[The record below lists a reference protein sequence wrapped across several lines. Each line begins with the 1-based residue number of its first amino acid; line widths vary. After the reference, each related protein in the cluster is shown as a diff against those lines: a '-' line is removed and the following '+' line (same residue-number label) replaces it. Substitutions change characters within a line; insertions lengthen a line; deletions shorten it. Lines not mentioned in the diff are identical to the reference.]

1 MMHCITKCSG
11 LENAAMVLI
20 HTSIVSI
27 VDTSCI
33 CKLGTITHIRNIHIS
48 HCGPSCTVIIFT
60 SHWTTDGFPISIFPK
75 FPCFVHIQDTSCRQ
89 VMYLKSKITKLGAP
103 EAFRTMQS
111 VPCQRLM
118 GH

>member
-33 CKLGTITHIRNIHIS
+33 CKLGTIAHIRSIHIS
-48 HCGPSCTVIIFT
+48 HCSPSCTVIIFT

-75 FPCFVHIQDTSCRQ
+75 FPCFVHSSARAVNLIFSAVLSFSHLETD
-89 VMYLKSKITKLGAP
+89 G
-103 EAFRTMQS
+103 
-111 VPCQRLM
+111 
-118 GH
+118 

>member
-33 CKLGTITHIRNIHIS
+33 CKLGTIAHIRSIHIS
-48 HCGPSCTVIIFT
+48 HCSPSCTVIIFT

-75 FPCFVHIQDTSCRQ
+75 FPCFVHSSARSGEFNFFSSVVIQSFGNRR
-89 VMYLKSKITKLGAP
+89 MIN
-103 EAFRTMQS
+103 
-111 VPCQRLM
+111 
-118 GH
+118 

>member
-33 CKLGTITHIRNIHIS
+33 CKLGTIAHIRSIHIS
-48 HCGPSCTVIIFT
+48 LIAALAARSSYLHLIGQL
-60 SHWTTDGFPISIFPK
+60 TDFLSAYSRSFLVLFIP
-75 FPCFVHIQDTSCRQ
+75 VLEQ
-89 VMYLKSKITKLGAP
+89 
-103 EAFRTMQS
+103 
-111 VPCQRLM
+111 
-118 GH
+118 